1 VNMPEEEDGGMKK
14 ELSVPYLVRFGV
26 KSGKINDRI
35 ALAMQGLYHFIFYFN
50 QGSYIE
56 CY

>member
-1 VNMPEEEDGGMKK
+1 MPEEEDGGMKK
-14 ELSVPYLVRFGV
+14 ELSVLYLVRFGV